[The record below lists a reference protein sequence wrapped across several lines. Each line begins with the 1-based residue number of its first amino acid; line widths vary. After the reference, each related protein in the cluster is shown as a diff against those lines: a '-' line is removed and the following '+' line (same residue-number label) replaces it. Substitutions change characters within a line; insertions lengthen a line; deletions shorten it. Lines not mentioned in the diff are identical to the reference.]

1 MYIADLN
8 QKPYGHATGKIV
20 CVGRNY
26 AAHAKELNNPVP
38 ESPILFIKPGS
49 AAVPMVP
56 AFSIPVDQGEV
67 HHELEIALLI
77 GKRLKHASASEADLS
92 IDGIGLGLDLTLRD
106 VQNELKANGHPWERA
121 KAFDGSCPLSG
132 FVDTRRVPDWRNLT
146 LCLKRN
152 GVMQQQGNTA
162 AMIFNIVGLLVEIS
176 RTFTLEPGDIV
187 LTGTPAGVGPLK
199 PGDRLE
205 ASLQDWIELETMV
218 MGDNDVGV

>member
-1 MYIADLN
+1 MGTAESDHSMYIADLN

-106 VQNELKANGHPWERA
+106 VQN
-121 KAFDGSCPLSG
+121 
-132 FVDTRRVPDWRNLT
+132 
-146 LCLKRN
+146 
-152 GVMQQQGNTA
+152 
-162 AMIFNIVGLLVEIS
+162 
-176 RTFTLEPGDIV
+176 
-187 LTGTPAGVGPLK
+187 
-199 PGDRLE
+199 
-205 ASLQDWIELETMV
+205 
-218 MGDNDVGV
+218 